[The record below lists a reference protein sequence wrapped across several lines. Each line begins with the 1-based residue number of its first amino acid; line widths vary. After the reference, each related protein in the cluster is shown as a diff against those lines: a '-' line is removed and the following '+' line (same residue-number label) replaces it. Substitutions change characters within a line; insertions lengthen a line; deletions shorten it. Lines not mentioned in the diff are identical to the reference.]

1 MGEDE
6 GEMNKEIKAAYEQH
20 KQAAI
25 ALCDTVIR
33 IYPVGMVVLIKARN
47 GNIHGRVERHSL
59 AWWSDPGRL
68 TVTNVKTGKLRTICA
83 SDIVDNT

>member
-1 MGEDE
+1 MEEDE

-25 ALCDTVIR
+25 ALCDTIKRV
-33 IYPVGMVVLIKARN
+33 YPVGKVVLVKTN
-47 GNIHGRVERHSL
+47 TSNFTGRVANHRNS
-59 AWWSDPGRL
+59 WWSDPSRL
-68 TVTNVKTGKLRTICA
+68 TVTNVKTGKLRTIYA

>member
-25 ALCDTVIR
+25 ALCDTIKRV
-33 IYPVGMVVLIKARN
+33 YPVGRVVLIKTSTGIFTGSVVYHRN
-47 GNIHGRVERHSL
+47 S
-59 AWWSDPGRL
+59 WWSDPGRL